1 MLMNGEYLET
11 LQDLKRCFSMEEL
24 LYSYE
29 SGGLEIWLER
39 IGETERAEKIRRIQK
54 TDAFTLIEIYKIL
67 GLNPHLSEEE
77 IRASATC
84 QKPLL

>member
-11 LQDLKRCFSMEEL
+11 LQDLKKCFSMEEL

-39 IGETERAEKIRRIQK
+39 IGETERAEKIRHIQK

>member
-39 IGETERAEKIRRIQK
+39 IGETERAEKIRHIQK

>member
-39 IGETERAEKIRRIQK
+39 IGETERAEKIRHIQK

-77 IRASATC
+77 IRASVTC
-84 QKPLL
+84 QKSLL

>member
-11 LQDLKRCFSMEEL
+11 IQDLKRCFSMEEL

-29 SGGLEIWLER
+29 SGELEIWLER
-39 IGETERAEKIRRIQK
+39 IGETEKAEKIRNIQK
-54 TDAFTLIEIYKIL
+54 TDAFTLVEIYRIL

-77 IRASATC
+77 IRASATF

>member
-11 LQDLKRCFSMEEL
+11 LQDLKRCFSIEEL

-39 IGETERAEKIRRIQK
+39 IGEIERAEKIRRIQK

>member
-11 LQDLKRCFSMEEL
+11 LQDLKRCFSKEEL

-29 SGGLEIWLER
+29 SGELEIWLER
-39 IGETERAEKIRRIQK
+39 IGETERAEKIRHIQK

-77 IRASATC
+77 IRESATC

>member
-39 IGETERAEKIRRIQK
+39 IGETERAEKIRHIQK
-54 TDAFTLIEIYKIL
+54 TDAFTIIEIYKIL
-67 GLNPHLSEEE
+67 GLNPHLSKEE
-77 IRASATC
+77 IHASATC
-84 QKPLL
+84 QKPIL

>member
-11 LQDLKRCFSMEEL
+11 LQDLKICFSMEEL

-39 IGETERAEKIRRIQK
+39 IGETERAEKIRHIQK

>member
-39 IGETERAEKIRRIQK
+39 IGETERAEKIRHIQK
-54 TDAFTLIEIYKIL
+54 TDAFTLIEIYRIL

>member
-11 LQDLKRCFSMEEL
+11 LQDLKRCFSIEEL

>member
-11 LQDLKRCFSMEEL
+11 LQDLKRCFSIEEL

-39 IGETERAEKIRRIQK
+39 IGDVICFRKN
-54 TDAFTLIEIYKIL
+54 DFHVFLL
-67 GLNPHLSEEE
+67 HL
-77 IRASATC
+77 RC
-84 QKPLL
+84 